1 MNSDSAD
8 QQDSAT
14 LKLVLF
20 KAGRHR
26 FGVEA
31 SRIRSS
37 GILPD
42 YAIPS
47 IESLLSLSG
56 DESGRHRQCLT
67 VKGRNQDYELSVE
80 APLELCALPLEAIHP
95 LPSAVTAVCTL
106 SGLRAL
112 ALVDTSLI
120 LLVDLNDLL
129 VLVEGG
135 S

>member
-1 MNSDSAD
+1 MSSDSAD

-14 LKLVLF
+14 LELVLF
-20 KAGRHR
+20 KVGQHR

-56 DESGRHRQCLT
+56 GENGRRRQCLT
-67 VKGRNQDYELSVE
+67 VKGRNQEYELSVE
-80 APLELCALPLEAIHP
+80 APLELCALPLETIHP
-95 LPSAVTAVCTL
+95 LPATVTAVCTL
-106 SGLRAL
+106 PGLRAL
-112 ALVDTSLI
+112 ALTDTSLI
-120 LLVDLNDLL
+120 LLVDLNALL
-129 VLVEGG
+129 ALVEGC